1 MFTKLIESKSQFIR
15 HDITT
20 AASIAIH
27 LILIVV
33 AAYFTTAKAIH
44 DQEQEQGQP
53 LHWINTLPLAH
64 NAKPG
69 HTQRAAPSST
79 TRPVAEA
86 PQFSFAIDA
95 NIPSLDVELAS
106 VKGDNEFGGGV
117 TGSPSDGPTGLSSD
131 PSQAFDAREVD
142 TPVSVLSSQP
152 APLYPPALRA
162 AGIEGRVIAQFIVD
176 SKGKA
181 VLESIRIVSSTN
193 DLFSESVTKAIR
205 QMRFTPARIGNT
217 AVSQV
222 VQQLFVFRLDR

>member
-33 AAYFTTAKAIH
+33 AAYFTTAKAMN
-44 DQEQEQGQP
+44 DQEPEQRQP
-53 LHWINTLPLAH
+53 LHWINTLPLADK
-64 NAKPG
+64 AKPG
-69 HTQRAAPSST
+69 HPQRAAPSST
-79 TRPVAEA
+79 TRSAAEP

-95 NIPSLDVELAS
+95 HIPSLDVELAS
-106 VKGDNEFGGGV
+106 VKGDNEFGAGL

-152 APLYPPALRA
+152 TPRYPPALRA

-176 SKGKA
+176 SKGNA

-193 DLFSESVTKAIR
+193 DLFSEAVTKAIR
-205 QMRFTPARIGNT
+205 QMRFAPARIGNK

-222 VQQLFVFRLDR
+222 VQQLFVFKLDR